1 LERLDKLCKSL
12 RPSTLFG
19 RTASFACHT
28 HLLHKV
34 TLTNGSFEIEAED
47 VEYKWTPLLAVRPL
61 ALRTKPGATLLF
73 GVRKPTTDTT
83 AYFHC
88 LSLHLRMQKWG
99 GQDKFLSALPRP
111 PAGPYAVEEL
121 LRWKMTEKTLR

>member
-1 LERLDKLCKSL
+1 MPQDWNRGTERLGD
-12 RPSTLFG
+12 

-61 ALRTKPGATLLF
+61 APPGI
-73 GVRKPTTDTT
+73 
-83 AYFHC
+83 
-88 LSLHLRMQKWG
+88 
-99 GQDKFLSALPRP
+99 
-111 PAGPYAVEEL
+111 
-121 LRWKMTEKTLR
+121 LRWDEKVDPRSRIALSYR